1 MKPSGTQPSFQQLL
15 SRVLDILVSAC
26 LRWGYAHSMLF
37 SFQSLLRWLLRR
49 STQVSYL
56 GTTVHSPARC
66 QNPRAQIQRST
77 SSSFGRIQKVT
88 LPFAPSFQGAPQPD
102 LSLPVASHWAPVR
115 PRAAPLPHRP
125 SHPGDAPCPGTST
138 NPAATRAAAP
148 GSARSRPGCGWGG
161 ERRGEAGGGA
171 ERSFLRR
178 FLPPPCPPAAARRSV
193 SAGRG
198 RAAQRGGRRGHAG
211 PLLRSR
217 EGTRSLGRG
226 RRVGPG
232 RADPIRSAPPWRR
245 PGPRPAEPRPG
256 GHRAGAGW
264 GRWEG
269 ALPRRGP
276 GAPLCCRR
284 CPRQL
289 CPVLLP
295 PGWWPSA
302 ARVRSPA
309 TSCWWRPPAVGVERV
324 NPAET

>member
-15 SRVLDILVSAC
+15 FLVLDILVSAC
-26 LRWGYAHSMLF
+26 PRWGYAHSMLF

-88 LPFAPSFQGAPQPD
+88 LPFAPSFQDAPQPD
-102 LSLPVASHWAPVR
+102 LSLPVASHWALVR

-125 SHPGDAPCPGTST
+125 SHPGDALCPGTST

-226 RRVGPG
+226 WRVGPG
-232 RADPIRSAPPWRR
+232 RADPIGPAMAAAGPAACGAASRGAPGGCGLGSVGGGSAPARPRR
-245 PGPRPAEPRPG
+245 PSLLPAVPAAALSGASPAGLVAKCRSCSVAGDELLVATARC
-256 GHRAGAGW
+256 RCGAG
-264 GRWEG
+264 
-269 ALPRRGP
+269 
-276 GAPLCCRR
+276 
-284 CPRQL
+284 
-289 CPVLLP
+289 
-295 PGWWPSA
+295 
-302 ARVRSPA
+302 
-309 TSCWWRPPAVGVERV
+309 
-324 NPAET
+324 